1 MVARIFFIGLMVLWS
16 FLPTYSQNTTHNTVF
31 DCNNLYN
38 VEGMKI
44 GEKAPQFSG
53 IDQDAR
59 PIVLSS
65 ILKYQNKNVLLMFYR
80 SSICPNAQQQI
91 VELQKKIEGFESK
104 NTKVIAVTTEPM
116 EKIIEMT
123 QKNKVTFSIIHDNN
137 HRIMDAYKSS
147 IKLSEA
153 QIKPLLDQ
161 GGKIEKNVNEDYY
174 TIPIPVIYLISR
186 YDQRIKAVFISDKQQ
201 LVYAAEYIQSKILE

>member
-1 MVARIFFIGLMVLWS
+1 MILKRIFTVTCLLCGLLG
-16 FLPTYSQNTTHNTVF
+16 FAQTNTF
-31 DCNNLYN
+31 DCTSLYN

-91 VELQKKIEGFESK
+91 LELQKKIEGFESR
-104 NTKVIAVTTEPM
+104 NTKVIAVSTEPM
-116 EKIIEMT
+116 DKIIET
-123 QKNKVTFSIIHDNN
+123 TKNSKITFSVIHDAN
-137 HRIMDAYKSS
+137 HRIMDAYKSA
-147 IKLSEA
+147 IRLTEA
-153 QIKPLLDQ
+153 QVKPLINE
-161 GGKIEKNVNEDYY
+161 GGSIEKNINEDFY
-174 TIPIPVIYLISR
+174 TVPIPVIYLISR
-186 YDQRIKAVFISDKQQ
+186 HDQRIKAVFVSEKQQ

>member
-1 MVARIFFIGLMVLWS
+1 MVVRNLLLVFLFISLCTVHYG
-16 FLPTYSQNTTHNTVF
+16 QNNNTVF

-65 ILKYQNKNVLLMFYR
+65 ILKYQHKNVLLMFYR

-91 VELQKKIEGFESK
+91 AELQKKIEGFESK

-116 EKIIEMT
+116 DKIIEMA
-123 QKNKVTFSIIHDNN
+123 QKQKITFSIIHDGN

-153 QIKPLLDQ
+153 QIKPLIEQ
-161 GGKIEKNVNEDYY
+161 GGQIEKNVNEDFY

-186 YDQRIKAVFISDKQQ
+186 HDQRIKAVFVSDKQQ

>member
-1 MVARIFFIGLMVLWS
+1 MVVRNLLLVIFLFMACLEHYG
-16 FLPTYSQNTTHNTVF
+16 QNPNTVF
-31 DCNNLYN
+31 DCNSLYN

-80 SSICPNAQQQI
+80 SSVCPNAQQQI
-91 VELQKKIEGFESK
+91 AELQKKIEGFESK

-116 EKIIEMT
+116 EKIIETT
-123 QKNKVTFSIIHDNN
+123 QKNKITFSVIHDGN

-153 QIKPLLDQ
+153 QIKPLLEQ
-161 GGKIEKNVNEDYY
+161 GGQIEKNVNEDFY

-186 YDQRIKAVFISDKQQ
+186 HDQRIKAVFVSDKQQ